1 MNDTVIG
8 LDAVTMVFIGKC
20 PKRIEQRVE
29 RRNKEG
35 RLYLEV
41 DRTKQS
47 DTYVVTIILPSIIRP
62 SNLKGFS
69 LLDSVKLEYVIDVVK
84 HDLQEILG
92 TQELERLVVK
102 KIEVNA
108 NKGIPSKVDT
118 DVITAFMARVLLK
131 PNVQQIEHCHGVNL
145 YETRTIKSKTI
156 DGFKTAR
163 DSSGRYQ
170 CKFYRKDR
178 QLGLENKMKPTFRM
192 EIVYNVKGIS
202 QALEKKGIVTLT
214 DILKK
219 DAMQK
224 LIQRYVMD
232 VRASIMPPIRLYLED
247 ATNLV
252 LSDLKAGSG
261 AYKTFLRRYDV
272 IQYDFRIFRVAMSK
286 FYKIVG
292 NTKQSASVQ
301 CSRIKTKA
309 IEEGIVVNE
318 GTVKQLEEMFREI
331 RLQEV

>member
-8 LDAVTMVFIGKC
+8 LDAVTMVISGKC
-20 PKRIEQRVE
+20 PKRIEQRIE
-29 RRNKEG
+29 KRNKQG

-47 DTYVVTIILPSIIRP
+47 DIYVVTIILPSIIRP
-62 SNLKGFS
+62 SNSKGFS

-92 TQELERLVVK
+92 TQDLERLVVK

-108 NKGIPSKVDT
+108 NKGIPSKVNADA
-118 DVITAFMARVLLK
+118 ITAFMARVLLK
-131 PNVQQIEHCHGVNL
+131 PDAQQIEHCHGVNSC
-145 YETRTIKSKTI
+145 ETKTIKSKI
-156 DGFKTAR
+156 VDGFKTAR
-163 DSSGRYQ
+163 DSSGRYC

-192 EIVYNVKGIS
+192 ELVFNVKGIS

-219 DAMQK
+219 DAMRK
-224 LIQRYVMD
+224 LIQKYVMD
-232 VRASIMPPIRLYLED
+232 VRESIMPPIRLYLED

-252 LSDLKAGSG
+252 LSDLKAGNG

-272 IQYDFRIFRVAMSK
+272 IQYDYRIFRVAMSK

-301 CSRIKTKA
+301 CSRVKAKA

-331 RLQEV
+331 RSQEV

>member
-1 MNDTVIG
+1 MNDAVIG
-8 LDAVTMVFIGKC
+8 LDAVTMVVSGKC

-29 RRNKEG
+29 KRNKQG

-47 DTYVVTIILPSIIRP
+47 DTYFVTIILPSIIRP
-62 SNLKGFS
+62 SNSKGFS

-108 NKGIPSKVDT
+108 NKSIPSKVDT

-131 PNVQQIEHCHGVNL
+131 PDVQQIEHCHGVNL
-145 YETRTIKSKTI
+145 YETRTIKYKTI

-192 EIVYNVKGIS
+192 ELLYNVKGIS

-224 LIQRYVMD
+224 LIQKYVMD
-232 VRASIMPPIRLYLED
+232 VRASIMPSIRLYLED

-252 LSDLKAGSG
+252 LNDLKAGSG
-261 AYKTFLRRYDV
+261 AYKTFLRRYDI

-301 CSRIKTKA
+301 CSRIKAKA

-318 GTVKQLEEMFREI
+318 GIIRQLEEMFREI

>member
-8 LDAVTMVFIGKC
+8 LDAVTMVFSGKC

-29 RRNKEG
+29 KRNKQG
-35 RLYLEV
+35 RLYLQV
-41 DRTKQS
+41 DKTKQS
-47 DTYVVTIILPSIIRP
+47 ETYVVTIILPSIIRP
-62 SNLKGFS
+62 SNSKGFS
-69 LLDSVKLEYVIDVVK
+69 LLDSVKLEYVIDIVK
-84 HDLQEILG
+84 YDLQEILG
-92 TQELERLVVK
+92 TQDLEKLVVK

-108 NKGIPSKVDT
+108 NKSLPSKVNADA
-118 DVITAFMARVLLK
+118 ITAFMARVLLR
-131 PNVQQIEHCHGVNL
+131 PNVQQVEHCHGVNL
-145 YETRTIKSKTI
+145 YETRTIKSRTI

-163 DSSGRYQ
+163 DSSGRYC

-178 QLGLENKMKPTFRM
+178 QLGLENKMQPTFRI
-192 EIVYNVKGIS
+192 ELVYSKKGIS

-224 LIQRYVMD
+224 LIRRYVMD
-232 VRASIMPPIRLYLED
+232 VRASIMPSIRLYLED

-261 AYKTFLRRYDV
+261 VYKTFLRRYDV
-272 IQYDFRIFRVAMSK
+272 IQYDYRIFRVAMSK
-286 FYKIVG
+286 FYKMVG
-292 NTKQSASVQ
+292 NTEQSASVQ

-331 RLQEV
+331 RSQEV

>member
-1 MNDTVIG
+1 
-8 LDAVTMVFIGKC
+8 MVFIGKC

-62 SNLKGFS
+62 SNSKGFS

-92 TQELERLVVK
+92 TQDLERLVVK

-108 NKGIPSKVDT
+108 NKGLPSKVNA

-131 PNVQQIEHCHGVNL
+131 PDVQQIEHCHGVNL
-145 YETRTIKSKTI
+145 YETRTIKYKI
-156 DGFKTAR
+156 VDGFKTAR

-192 EIVYNVKGIS
+192 EFLYNVKGIS

-252 LSDLKAGSG
+252 LNDLKAGNG

-272 IQYDFRIFRVAMSK
+272 IQYDFRIFRVALLK
-286 FYKIVG
+286 FYKMVG

-301 CSRIKTKA
+301 CSRIKAKA

-318 GTVKQLEEMFREI
+318 GTIKQLEEMFREI

>member
-62 SNLKGFS
+62 SNSKGFS

-92 TQELERLVVK
+92 TQDLERLVVK

-108 NKGIPSKVDT
+108 NKGLPSKVNA

-131 PNVQQIEHCHGVNL
+131 PDVQQIEHCHGVNL
-145 YETRTIKSKTI
+145 YETRTIKYKI
-156 DGFKTAR
+156 VDGFKTAR

-192 EIVYNVKGIS
+192 EFLYNVKGIS

-252 LSDLKAGSG
+252 LNDLKAGNG

-272 IQYDFRIFRVAMSK
+272 IQYDFRIFRVALLK
-286 FYKIVG
+286 FYKMVG

-301 CSRIKTKA
+301 CSRIKAKA

-318 GTVKQLEEMFREI
+318 GTIKQLEEMFREI